1 MGARRAGSACTQ
13 WCRCEFVFHGLGTC
27 TDTGQAFHAHDPCFA
42 CVLDSPH
49 SCVRQ
54 AGAMRCLQV
63 LLMAF
68 VVATLFWREVGL
80 AHRRITG
87 GTKGCQAVVSK
98 AVSCACFRPAR
109 MALFLQLAGMSMPC
123 LLACRR
129 LPPAAPDTC
138 RG

>member
-13 WCRCEFVFHGLGTC
+13 WCRCPGTC

-42 CVLDSPH
+42 CVLDSPR

-54 AGAMRCLQV
+54 AGAMRSLQV

-68 VVATLFWREVGL
+68 VVATLFWREVGS

-87 GTKGCQAVVSK
+87 GTKGCEAIVNK
-98 AVSCACFRPAR
+98 AVSCACFDR
-109 MALFLQLAGMSMPC
+109 MALFLQLAGTSMPC